1 MEKIRIKSSLVSQTR
16 NIFKTINRFVSKG
29 WLKTKK
35 KLPVDPHHIKLILRR
50 GTLLISV
57 MWQSYIISR
66 YSEKQLPRKK
76 KIYLIQKILGQL
88 PEAKQQGLTKN
99 TALATYI
106 LDHIKVLSPVFE
118 HYLKKGYAKK
128 TFQRGGAPLLAE
140 GAAAAAEGAVA
151 EGAAGAAATE
161 GATAAEEAAAEGAS
175 ATNKVAETTNLGK
188 AVADDVVTQE
198 TASRLG
204 ENVTNTDDS
213 SRKSKKSVLG
223 RLENVTEPVEE
234 KVGPPSQ
241 EVEDFVETDGASE
254 QPAPFNFLVPLK
266 FWEDR
271 LGFVLSI
278 PLEFITGLLSFVAS
292 TLQIIGSVMAI
303 IPGNP
308 SAGLFIIGAAIVFL
322 VNIVLNLL
330 RANWP
335 VVVHSLL
342 GMFPFILEAVNGFS
356 LFVIIQK
363 NKFEHDIKAMT
374 WLENA
379 GNNMQGLA
387 RILFPWW
394 EPVKRMTYHD

>member
-1 MEKIRIKSSLVSQTR
+1 MEKIRINSSLVSQTR

-29 WLKTKK
+29 WIKTKK
-35 KLPVDPHHIKLILRR
+35 KLPLDPYQIKIVLRR

-66 YSEKQLPRKK
+66 YSDQQLSRKK
-76 KIYLIQKILGQL
+76 KIHLIKKTLGQL

-118 HYLKKGYAKK
+118 HYIKKGYAKK
-128 TFQRGGAPLLAE
+128 TFQRGGASLLAE
-140 GAAAAAEGAVA
+140 GAAAAAEGAAGTTAA
-151 EGAAGAAATE
+151 EGAA
-161 GATAAEEAAAEGAS
+161 AAES
-175 ATNKVAETTNLGK
+175 AGTATETTNAGR
-188 AVADDVVTQE
+188 AVADDVITQE

-204 ENVTNTDDS
+204 DTITNNDQDS
-213 SRKSKKSVLG
+213 GRNSKSVLG
-223 RLENVTEPVEE
+223 RLENITEPVEE
-234 KVGPPSQ
+234 EVGLPSQ
-241 EVEDFVETDGASE
+241 EVEEFVETDGASE

-278 PLEFITGLLSFVAS
+278 PLEFITGLLSFIAS

-342 GMFPFILEAVNGFS
+342 GMFPFILEAINGFS
-356 LFVIIQK
+356 LFAIIQK